1 MINKLRYIFTRKEK
15 IRLVMVF
22 CVILIGSFIEL
33 LGVSVFLPF
42 IDILMKPESI
52 MEQKK
57 YRVFYEFFGFTS
69 TDHFLIVLGIL
80 ICVVYLVKNLYL
92 TFQQNC
98 MLKFSYS
105 TRMQLAT
112 KLLSTYMSEPYTFHL
127 NKNVAELQRSL
138 QYDTNQFM
146 QLVNGVL
153 QALAEVAVVI
163 CLGIYLIYV
172 SPTISGV
179 IILLVALCL
188 GVFFW
193 ISKKFSR
200 RIGAQNEAYNA
211 QLYQWIN
218 QSLGGI
224 KEVKVLNRESFFIDS
239 YKAVYKK
246 LIVGA
251 KNNEMLAAIPK
262 YILETVC
269 IIGMIIAVLGKMMW
283 GRRDL
288 TAFVVQMSAFAV
300 AAFRLL
306 PSVGKIN
313 AYINNIMYSLPA
325 LDLIYNDLKNIED
338 FAQEELPEG
347 QKNERPAWSLQKEI
361 QLNEITYA
369 YEGMEEAVLKDV
381 SLTIHKGETI
391 ALIGSSGAG
400 KTTLADVFL
409 GLLIPQKGNIL
420 VDGKNIYDHMDS
432 WHHMIGYIP
441 QSIYL
446 SDDTI
451 RNNVAFGI
459 REEEIDED
467 AVVEALKK
475 AQLYDFVQTLE
486 MGLDTFVGDRGV
498 RLSGGQRQRIGIAR
512 ALYYDPEIL
521 VLDEATS
528 ALDNETETAVMEAI
542 ESLKGIK
549 TMVIIAHRLTTIRN
563 ADKIYE
569 VTNGKAV
576 SREKEWLFH
585 NLRKEQK

>member
-1 MINKLRYIFTRKEK
+1 MIKKLNYIFAKKEK
-15 IRLVMVF
+15 IHLAFVF
-22 CVILIGSFIEL
+22 LVILIGSFIEL

-57 YRVFYEFFGFTS
+57 YRYFYELLGFSS
-69 TDHFLIVLGIL
+69 TDHFLIALGIL
-80 ICVVYLVKNLYL
+80 ICVVYLFKNLYL
-92 TFQQNC
+92 TLQQNC
-98 MLKFSYS
+98 MLKFSYT
-105 TRMQLAT
+105 TRMHLAT
-112 KLLSTYMSEPYTFHL
+112 KLLSTYMAEPYTFHL
-127 NKNVAELQRSL
+127 NKNISELQRSL

-146 QLVNGVL
+146 QLINGAL
-153 QALAEVAVVI
+153 QAMAEVAVVI
-163 CLGIYLIYV
+163 CLGAYLIYV
-172 SPTISGV
+172 SPTISVV
-179 IILLVALCL
+179 IIGLVIICIGL
-188 GVFFW
+188 FFL
-193 ISKKFSR
+193 ISKKFSK

-224 KEVKVLNRESFFIDS
+224 KEVKVLNREEFFVDS
-239 YKAVYKK
+239 YKTVYKK
-246 LIVGA
+246 LIKGA

-269 IIGMIIAVLGKMMW
+269 IIGMIIAVIGKLLW

-288 TAFVVQMSAFAV
+288 NAFVVQMSAFAV

-306 PSVGKIN
+306 PSVGKIS
-313 AYINNIMYSLPA
+313 AYINNIMYSIPS
-325 LDLIYNDLKNIED
+325 LDLIYKDLKEIED
-338 FAQEELPEG
+338 FVPTEWNTAKTEIWHLEKTIEL
-347 QKNERPAWSLQKEI
+347 KDIS
-361 QLNEITYA
+361 YA
-369 YEGMEEAVLKDV
+369 YDGADKSVLEHV
-381 SLTIHKGETI
+381 NLTINKGETV

-409 GLLIPQKGNIL
+409 GLLVPQMGSIL
-420 VDGKNIYDHMDS
+420 VDGKNIYQNMNS
-432 WHHMIGYIP
+432 WHHMLGYIP
-441 QSIYL
+441 QTIYL

-459 REEEIDED
+459 KEEDIDEK

-475 AQLYDFVQTLE
+475 AQLYEFVQTLDQ
-486 MGLDTFVGDRGV
+486 GLETFVGDRGV

-542 ESLKGIK
+542 DSLKGHK
-549 TMVIIAHRLTTIRN
+549 TMVIIAHRLTTIQN
-563 ADKIYE
+563 ADRIYE
-569 VTNGKAV
+569 VADGKAIF
-576 SREKEWLFH
+576 RKKEDVL
-585 NLRKEQK
+585 

>member
-1 MINKLRYIFTRKEK
+1 MIKKLNYIFTKKEK
-15 IRLVMVF
+15 IHLAFVF
-22 CVILIGSFIEL
+22 LVILIGSFIEL

-42 IDILMKPESI
+42 IDILMKPDSI

-57 YRVFYEFFGFTS
+57 YRYFYELFGFSS
-69 TDHFLIVLGIL
+69 TDHFLIALGIL
-80 ICVVYLVKNLYL
+80 ICAVYLFKNLYL

-98 MLKFSYS
+98 MLKFSYT
-105 TRMQLAT
+105 TRMHLAT
-112 KLLSTYMSEPYTFHL
+112 KLLSTYMAEPYTFHL
-127 NKNVAELQRSL
+127 NKNISELQRSL

-146 QLVNGVL
+146 QLINGTL

-163 CLGIYLIYV
+163 CLGAYLIYV
-172 SPTISGV
+172 SPTISVV
-179 IILLVALCL
+179 IIGLVIICIGL
-188 GVFFW
+188 FFL
-193 ISKKFSR
+193 ISKKFSK

-224 KEVKVLNRESFFIDS
+224 KEVKVLNREEFFVDS
-239 YKAVYKK
+239 YKTVYKK
-246 LIVGA
+246 LIKGA

-269 IIGMIIAVLGKMMW
+269 IIGMIIAVIGKLLW

-288 TAFVVQMSAFAV
+288 NAFVVQMSAFAV

-306 PSVGKIN
+306 PSVGKIS
-313 AYINNIMYSLPA
+313 AYINNIMYSIPS
-325 LDLIYNDLKNIED
+325 LDLIYKDLKEIED
-338 FAQEELPEG
+338 FVPTEWNTAKTEIWHLEKAIEL
-347 QKNERPAWSLQKEI
+347 KDIS
-361 QLNEITYA
+361 YA
-369 YEGMEEAVLKDV
+369 YDGADKSVLEHV
-381 SLTIHKGETI
+381 NLTINKGETV

-409 GLLIPQKGNIL
+409 GLLVPQMGSIL
-420 VDGKNIYDHMDS
+420 VDGKNIYQNMNS
-432 WHHMIGYIP
+432 WHHMLGYIP
-441 QSIYL
+441 QTIYL

-459 REEEIDED
+459 KEEDIDEK

-475 AQLYDFVQTLE
+475 AQLYEFVQTLDQ
-486 MGLDTFVGDRGV
+486 GLETFVGDRGV

-542 ESLKGIK
+542 DSLKGHK
-549 TMVIIAHRLTTIRN
+549 TMVIIAHRLTTIKN
-563 ADKIYE
+563 ADKIFE
-569 VTNGKAV
+569 VVDGKAV
-576 SREKEWLFH
+576 IRTREDILK
-585 NLRKEQK
+585 

>member
-1 MINKLRYIFTRKEK
+1 MIKKLNYIFTKKEK
-15 IRLVMVF
+15 IHLAFVF
-22 CVILIGSFIEL
+22 LVILIGSFIEL

-57 YRVFYEFFGFTS
+57 YRYFYELFGFSS
-69 TDHFLIVLGIL
+69 TDHFLIALGIL
-80 ICVVYLVKNLYL
+80 ICAVYLFKNLYL

-98 MLKFSYS
+98 MLKFSYT
-105 TRMQLAT
+105 TRMHLAT
-112 KLLSTYMSEPYTFHL
+112 KLLSTYMAEPYTFHL
-127 NKNVAELQRSL
+127 NKNISELQRSL

-146 QLVNGVL
+146 QLINSSL
-153 QALAEVAVVI
+153 QVLAEVAVVI

-172 SPTISGV
+172 SPTISMV
-179 IILLVALCL
+179 ILGLVVICIGL
-188 GVFFW
+188 FFW
-193 ISKKFSR
+193 ISKKFSKK
-200 RIGAQNEAYNA
+200 IGAQNEAYNA

-224 KEVKVLNRESFFIDS
+224 KEVKVLNREKFFVDS
-239 YKAVYKK
+239 YKTVYKK
-246 LIVGA
+246 LIKGA

-269 IIGMIIAVLGKMMW
+269 IIGMIIAVIGKLLW

-288 TAFVVQMSAFAV
+288 NAFVVQMSAFAV

-306 PSVGKIN
+306 PSVGKIS
-313 AYINNIMYSLPA
+313 AYINNIMYSIPS
-325 LDLIYNDLKNIED
+325 LDLIYKDLKEIENFIPKEND
-338 FAQEELPEG
+338 ISVVEKWNFNNSIEL
-347 QKNERPAWSLQKEI
+347 
-361 QLNEITYA
+361 LNVSYA
-369 YEGMEEAVLKDV
+369 YEGTDKKVLNNI
-381 SLTIHKGETI
+381 SLTIRKGETV

-409 GLLIPQKGNIL
+409 GLLIPQQGSIR
-420 VDGKNIYDHMDS
+420 VDGKNIYENMNS
-432 WHHMIGYIP
+432 WHRMLGYIP
-441 QSIYL
+441 QTIYL

-459 REEEIDED
+459 KEEDIDEQ

-475 AQLYDFVQTLE
+475 AQLYDFIQTLE
-486 MGLDTFVGDRGV
+486 QGLETFVGDRGV

-512 ALYYDPEIL
+512 ALYCNPEVL

-528 ALDNETETAVMEAI
+528 ALDTETETAVMEAI
-542 ESLKGIK
+542 DSLKGYK
-549 TMVIIAHRLTTIRN
+549 TMVIIAHRLTTIQN

-569 VTNGKAV
+569 VTDGNV
-576 SREKEWLFH
+576 VLRSKEDIL
-585 NLRKEQK
+585 